1 MGMIESHSNLMFCKA
16 AEDLAEK
23 NEEIE
28 ALSAAEDR
36 HLQVIEAHKDQV
48 LFL

>member
-1 MGMIESHSNLMFCKA
+1 MIEKHTNLMFCQA
-16 AEDLAEK
+16 AEDVAEK

-28 ALSAAEDR
+28 ALTAAEDR
-36 HLQVIEAHKDQV
+36 HLQVIEAHEDQV